1 MREIDLQI
9 DDFMIECSTKGLSKR
24 TINAYESTLRLL
36 ANYLER
42 ELGVESA
49 NDVKQIHLKAYIRYL
64 QERGKYTVVVN
75 ENTKKTNNP
84 DGRTDYNGTVT
95 NVTINNYMRNVK
107 VFFNYMYNEKLIRN
121 NPVEKLGKLKTS
133 RKPKYYIKD
142 EELIRLLNNF
152 DDTLFHEYRDKHI
165 TGLLLD
171 TGMRLR
177 RMFIDRRYTYRFF
190 KKVYFFTS
198 R

>member
-9 DDFMIECSTKGLSKR
+9 DDFMVECSAKGLSKK
-24 TINAYESTLRLL
+24 TINSYESTLRLL
-36 ANYLER
+36 ANYLEN
-42 ELGVESA
+42 ELGIESA
-49 NDVKQIHLKAYIRYL
+49 NDVKQLHLKTYIRYL

-84 DGRTDYNGTVT
+84 ENRTDYKGIVT
-95 NVTINNYMRNVK
+95 NITINNYMRNIK
-107 VFFNYMYNEKLIRN
+107 VFFNYMFSEKLIRT
-121 NPVEKLGKLKTS
+121 NPVEGLKKLKAS

-152 DDTLFHEYRDKHI
+152 DETLFHEYRDGQI

-171 TGMRLR
+171 TRNEIR
-177 RMFIDRRYTYRFF
+177 RNAFN
-190 KKVYFFTS
+190 
-198 R
+198 

>member
-9 DDFMIECSTKGLSKR
+9 DDFMIECSTKGLSKK
-24 TINAYESTLRLL
+24 TIGSYESTLRLL
-36 ANYLER
+36 ANYLEK

-49 NDVKQIHLKAYIRYL
+49 NEVKQLHLKSYLRYL

-84 DGRTDYNGTVT
+84 ESRTDYKGRVT
-95 NVTINNYMRNVK
+95 NVTINNYMRNIK
-107 VFFNYMYNEKLIRN
+107 VFFNYMYSEKLIRT
-121 NPVEKLGKLKTS
+121 NPVEGLKKLKTS

-152 DDTLFHEYRDKHI
+152 DETLYHEYRDKVI
-165 TGLLLD
+165 TELLLD
-171 TGMRLR
+171 T
-177 RMFIDRRYTYRFF
+177 RYEITE
-190 KKVYFFTS
+190 KHC
-198 R
+198 